1 MKQIILFILVGMVG
15 MLIMV
20 TSASAA
26 SFALSVGSASAPPG
40 GEASVPIQVRGANN
54 VGAVQFE
61 ITYDSTLLT
70 PLKVEA
76 GSFIPNA
83 LVEFNTET
91 PGRLAIGLVTVTP
104 INGDGELV
112 TARFKINGTQGQVIP
127 LTLANAQAWDETTL
141 LDILV
146 NTEPG
151 QITVASD
158 MTPYYFLIAAA
169 AALCCLGLL
178 VITLLIAFWVKR
190 RK

>member
-1 MKQIILFILVGMVG
+1 MKQKMLFLIVGMVG
-15 MLIMV
+15 MLFIV
-20 TSASAA
+20 TSAAAA
-26 SFALSVGSASAPPG
+26 SFALSVGSASSTPG
-40 GEASVPIQVRGANN
+40 AEASVPIRVRGASN
-54 VGAVQFE
+54 VGALQFE
-61 ITYDSTLLT
+61 ITYDGALLT

-76 GSFIPNA
+76 GSLAPNA
-83 LVEFNTET
+83 LVQFNAES

-112 TARFKINGTQGQVIP
+112 TARFKVNGTKGQVIP
-127 LTLANAQAWDETTL
+127 LILANAQAWDETSL

-151 QITVASD
+151 QITVVSNQ
-158 MTPYYFLIAAA
+158 MNYFLIAAA

-178 VITLLIAFWVKR
+178 VIILVIVLWVRR